1 MPGFVSVCVQGEVC
15 FVFCVCVCVWRFLFF
30 VCFFVSPVPSCEKRK

>member
-15 FVFCVCVCVWRFLFF
+15 FVFCVCVCVSGVFCLFF
-30 VCFFVSPVPSCEKRK
+30 CKSCAFL

>member
-15 FVFCVCVCVWRFLFF
+15 FVFCVCIWVFLFF

>member
-15 FVFCVCVCVWRFLFF
+15 FVFCVCIWFFVFLFVF
-30 VCFFVSPVPSCEKRK
+30 L

>member
-15 FVFCVCVCVWRFLFF
+15 FVFCVCVCVSGVFCFLFVF
-30 VCFFVSPVPSCEKRK
+30 L

>member
-15 FVFCVCVCVWRFLFF
+15 FVFCVCVCVCLGFFVFCLFF
-30 VCFFVSPVPSCEKRK
+30 CKSCAFL